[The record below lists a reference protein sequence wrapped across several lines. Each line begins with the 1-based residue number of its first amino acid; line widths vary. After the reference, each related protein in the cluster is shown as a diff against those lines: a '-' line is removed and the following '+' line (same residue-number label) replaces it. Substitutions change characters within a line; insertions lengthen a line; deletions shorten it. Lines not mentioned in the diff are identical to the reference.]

1 MNSHAMPSTVPIASA
16 INTRLPGAYY
26 FDCYTIAVPDTSLTA
41 LGQFLA
47 AVAKTPW
54 WVNHLMALRN
64 RVVRLVGLK
73 DIGALGGFN
82 HSKPASAYLVGD
94 PVGIFRLLSSAND
107 EALLGISDKH
117 LDVHLS
123 VFRHPLDSNGVRRI
137 SVTTVVHVHNLLGRL
152 YMLPVAPLHR
162 LVAPAVLNRILIEP
176 NAA

>member
-1 MNSHAMPSTVPIASA
+1 MNAHAMPSAVPIASA

-26 FDCYTIAVPDTSLTA
+26 FDCYAIAVPNTSLTA
-41 LGQFLA
+41 LGQFIA
-47 AVAKTPW
+47 AVANTPW
-54 WVNHLMALRN
+54 WVNRLMALRN
-64 RVVRLVGLK
+64 KVVLLVGLK
-73 DIGALGGFN
+73 DIGALGGLD
-82 HSKPASAYLVGD
+82 HSKQVSAYVVGD
-94 PVGIFRLLSSAND
+94 RVGIFTLLSNTDD

-117 LDVHLS
+117 LDVQLS
-123 VFRHPLDSNGVRRI
+123 VFRHSLDSNSVRRI

>member
-1 MNSHAMPSTVPIASA
+1 MTAHAMPSAVPIASA

-26 FDCYTIAVPDTSLTA
+26 FDCYAIAVPNKSLTA
-41 LGQFLA
+41 LGQFIA

-54 WVNHLMALRN
+54 WVNRLMALRN
-64 RVVRLVGLK
+64 KVVQLVGLK
-73 DIGALGGFN
+73 DIGALGGFD

-94 PVGIFRLLSSAND
+94 SVGIFTLLSSTDD

-117 LDVHLS
+117 LDVQLS
-123 VFRHPLDSNGVRRI
+123 AFRHPLDSNGVRRI

-162 LVAPAVLNRILIEP
+162 LVAPAVLNRILLEP